1 MSLSL
6 SLRRTNK
13 RLFIISVKV
22 AFRSA
27 SPMMHEEGPPAGIK
41 TGDPPPTQLGE
52 GVGGLFDQ
60 IIRA

>member
-27 SPMMHEEGPPAGIK
+27 SPMMHEEGPPAGDK
-41 TGDPPPTQLGE
+41 DGRPAPDSTG
-52 GVGGLFDQ
+52 GGSRGAVRPDH
-60 IIRA
+60 RA